1 MEAFKP
7 LEEHDAELE
16 CELADTHE
24 KVRVSMAQA
33 DAEELIPVDKVF
45 DELRRRH
52 DDTSELGKKEESN

>member
-1 MEAFKP
+1 M
-7 LEEHDAELE
+7 EEHDAELE

-45 DELRRRH
+45 DELRRRR
-52 DDTSELGKKEESN
+52 DATTI